1 MDNRPIGFFDSG
13 IGGVTSIPYIMKM
26 LPEERIIF
34 YGDTARTPYGSKS
47 PDTIQ
52 AFSMQIADFLVKKNV
67 KMIVIACNTVSSV
80 AVPKLREKYPDIPII
95 GCITPTAKE
104 VSKIVKKD
112 ANIGIIATR
121 GTVNAGVYQKRIE
134 EMRTDVNVFSKACP
148 ALVPLIE
155 EGIIEHEIMDMTV
168 KYYLDDF
175 IKENNIGTLVLGCT
189 HYPLIKKSINK
200 LYPGLEIFSSS
211 KEVAK
216 AVEMELTQREM
227 MAEKKEGKDEF
238 YASDLSETFVALI
251 EKILGQEK
259 ETLQIGFEDL
269 DI

>member
-26 LPEERIIF
+26 LPKERIIF

-47 PDTIQ
+47 QDTIIE
-52 AFSMQIADFLVKKNV
+52 FSIQIADFLVKKGV

-80 AVPKLREKYPDIPII
+80 AIPELRKRYPGIPFV

-104 VSKIVKKD
+104 VSKKVKE
-112 ANIGIIATR
+112 NSNVGIMATR
-121 GTVNAGVYQKRIE
+121 GTVNAGVYE
-134 EMRTDVNVFSKACP
+134 EKISSIRPDLNIYNKACP
-148 ALVPLIE
+148 AIVPLIE
-155 EGIIEHEIMDMTV
+155 EGIIEHEIMDMTI

-175 IKENNIGTLVLGCT
+175 IRENHINSLVLGCT
-189 HYPLIKKSINK
+189 HYPLIKNSILR
-200 LYPGLEIFSSS
+200 LYPELEIFSSS

-216 AVEMELTQREM
+216 AVEMELELLGM
-227 MAEKKEGKDEF
+227 KADSKDAPDEF
-238 YASDLSETFVALI
+238 YASDLSDTFKALI
-251 EKILGQEK
+251 ERILGKEQ
-259 ETLQIGFEDL
+259 ETLKIGFEDL

>member
-1 MDNRPIGFFDSG
+1 
-13 IGGVTSIPYIMKM
+13 MKM

-52 AFSMQIADFLVKKNV
+52 EFSAQIADFLVKKDV

-80 AVPKLREKYPDIPII
+80 AVPMLRERYPDIPIV

-104 VSKIVKKD
+104 VAKVGKEG

-134 EMRTDVNVFSKACP
+134 ELRPDVKVFSKACP
-148 ALVPLIE
+148 AFVPLIE
-155 EGIIEHEIMDMTV
+155 EGLIEHEIMDMTIR
-168 KYYLDDF
+168 YYLDDF
-175 IKENNIGTLVLGCT
+175 IAENKVDTLVLGCT
-189 HYPLIKKSINK
+189 HYPLIKKSIGK

-216 AVEMELTQREM
+216 AVEMELKALDM
-227 MAEKKEGKDEF
+227 LAEKKEGKDEF

-259 ETLQIGFEDL
+259 DELKIGFEDL

>member
-26 LPEERIIF
+26 LPNERIIF

-47 PDTIQ
+47 TDTIQ
-52 AFSMQIADFLVKKNV
+52 EFSVQIADFLVKKNV

-80 AVPKLREKYPDIPII
+80 AVSVLRERYPDIPII

-104 VSKIVKKD
+104 VSKLVDKN
-112 ANIGIIATR
+112 ANIGIMATR
-121 GTVNAGVYQKRIE
+121 GTVKAGVYGDKIGQLRP
-134 EMRTDVNVFSKACP
+134 DVHIFSKACP
-148 ALVPLIE
+148 AIVPLIE
-155 EGIIEHEIMDMTV
+155 EGIIDHEIMDMTI

-175 IKENNIGTLVLGCT
+175 IQENQIDTLVLGCT
-189 HYPLIKKSINK
+189 HYPLIKNNISR
-200 LYPGLEIFSSS
+200 LYPTLEIFSSS

-216 AVEMELTQREM
+216 AVEMELSERDM
-227 MAEKKEGKDEF
+227 KAERKDGNDEF

-251 EKILGQEK
+251 EKILGKEQ
-259 ETLQIGFEDL
+259 ETLKIGFEDL

>member
-26 LPEERIIF
+26 LPNERIVF

-52 AFSMQIADFLVKKNV
+52 LFSNQIADFLVKKNV

-80 AVPKLREKYPDIPII
+80 AVPMLREKYPDIPII

-104 VSKIVKKD
+104 VSKQTKEK
-112 ANIGIIATR
+112 ANIGIMATR
-121 GTVNAGVYQKRIE
+121 GTVNAGVYQSRIS
-134 EMRTDVNVFSKACP
+134 EMRPDVNIFSKACP
-148 ALVPLIE
+148 AIVPLIE
-155 EGIIEHEIMDMTV
+155 EGIIDHEIMDMTI

-175 IKENNIGTLVLGCT
+175 IKENKIDTLVLGCT
-189 HYPLIKKSINK
+189 HYPLIKKNIAR
-200 LYPGLEIFSSS
+200 LYPGLEIFNSS

-216 AVEMELTQREM
+216 AVEMELTARDM
-227 MAEKKEGKDEF
+227 MAEVKDGKDEF
-238 YASDLSETFVALI
+238 YASDLSETFSALI
-251 EKILGQEK
+251 ERILGTEQD
-259 ETLQIGFEDL
+259 TLKIGFEDL